1 MKNKGFVLLETLVA
15 STFILGVMI
24 FLFIQ
29 FSSIKRSYETSF
41 HYNTVPGLYHAK
53 EFANFLKRDGYL
65 TIDDQLTNSTK
76 GYVDITNCLY
86 SGSLCKQLV
95 FDMKAKKILYV
106 GENISNLKNNL
117 STSNYNKDVFSESL
131 KRFILQ
137 MNSVE
142 PNGRSR
148 IIVEYKDNTYATVL
162 IDLSDMN
169 DVRAEYKINYYLM
182 NVNGNGYSLKET
194 ETYTDQVYSKVSP
207 NPKQYE
213 GFTSP
218 SLQTLVV
225 DPKGISELNYY
236 YTRNQYNFIL
246 KTGTGTTTT
255 GSTSSGK
262 YYYGTKI
269 SLKATTATGYTWSK
283 WVSNSSKVTNI
294 TTINSN
300 FTMPASDIEVTST
313 ATLNTYTIA
322 YNLNDGILSHNN
334 PTTYTVNSPTFT
346 LNNPNKVGYSFTGW
360 TGSNGS
366 IKEKSVTIL
375 GGSTGNKN
383 YEANFDINSY
393 QLFFDANGGS
403 VGQTS
408 KTLTYHSKY
417 GGLPTPN
424 RSGYTFIG
432 WYTERNGG
440 TQVTSET
447 IMESNNVTLYAHWS
461 LNVYTIVFNANGGTV
476 SSSNK
481 SVLYGSSYGQLP
493 IPSRNG
499 YTFLGWFTGSGI
511 QVNSGTIMG
520 ASNVILYAHWQQNDY
535 TAPAISRNSVTA
547 ITAIGGGTPNF
558 TISYNVRDD
567 ISGVVAYYWGDSIPN
582 ANSGW
587 ISSNGGNID
596 VSFYLERRQNY
607 VQRGNKYFGVKDA
620 CGNIN
625 YTEFKWLMTWYD
637 GSTGWGIQIPTD
649 GLNYFVSGE
658 NHWGTIWIKDESRS
672 TKLAE
677 FRANSGASGTL
688 DGNTSVWIGW
698 EAFAFAAWN

>member
-53 EFANFLKRDGYL
+53 EFANFLKWDGYL

-95 FDMKAKKILYV
+95 VDMKAKKILYV

-182 NVNGNGYSLKET
+182 NVNGKGYSLKET

-294 TTINSN
+294 TAINSN

-313 ATLNTYTIA
+313 ATLNT
-322 YNLNDGILSHNN
+322 H
-334 PTTYTVNSPTFT
+334 
-346 LNNPNKVGYSFTGW
+346 
-360 TGSNGS
+360 
-366 IKEKSVTIL
+366 
-375 GGSTGNKN
+375 
-383 YEANFDINSY
+383 
-393 QLFFDANGGS
+393 QLIFNANGGNVS
-403 VGQTS
+403 IDNKS
-408 KTLTYHSKY
+408 LDY
-417 GGLPTPN
+417 GTQYGELPTPN
-424 RSGYTFIG
+424 RT
-432 WYTERNGG
+432 
-440 TQVTSET
+440 
-447 IMESNNVTLYAHWS
+447 
-461 LNVYTIVFNANGGTV
+461 
-476 SSSNK
+476 
-481 SVLYGSSYGQLP
+481 
-493 IPSRNG
+493 G
-499 YTFLGWFTGSGI
+499 YTFLGWFTSLSGGDLVTNTMI
-511 QVNSGTIMG
+511 MQDEDVTI
-520 ASNVILYAHWQQNDY
+520 YAHWSPNYVEVNITNFYGIYDGSPHTGFISTTMSDVKIAYGTNEGNYNLGTLPTY
-535 TAPAISRNSVTA
+535 TNAGTYVVYWKATQPNCLPTTGYLTIKIEKAIPYFKLDTTNGYIKVLTNSDGNIEAISQNTSIVDRVYKTSNEFR
-547 ITAIGGGTPNF
+547 ILPKNF
-558 TISYNVRDD
+558 
-567 ISGVVAYYWGDSIPN
+567 GDF
-582 ANSGW
+582 GDV
-587 ISSNGGNID
+587 NID
-596 VSFYLERRQNY
+596 VIISESTNYHSISDSVKVNVSKRLIPSNLNYLDPSGKYKYGYLNPSGTYIEDYDSMWRVTNDIYISESGYYYMYGYTGVVPRTCLYNNPNGLSLYQSF
-607 VQRGNKYFGVKDA
+607 
-620 CGNIN
+620 
-625 YTEFKWLMTWYD
+625 T
-637 GSTGWGIQIPTD
+637 STD
-649 GLNYFVSGE
+649 GYSLYIPSGKYLRLCVLV
-658 NHWGTIWIKDESRS
+658 GYGGS
-672 TKLAE
+672 
-677 FRANSGASGTL
+677 L
-688 DGNTSVWIGW
+688 DALDLRKIT
-698 EAFAFAAWN
+698 FK

>member
-53 EFANFLKRDGYL
+53 EFANFLKWDGYL

-95 FDMKAKKILYV
+95 VDMKAKKILYV

-294 TTINSN
+294 TAINSN

-322 YNLNDGILSHNN
+322 YNLNDGILSYNN

-346 LNNPNKVGYSFTGW
+346 LNNPSKVGYTFTGW
-360 TGSNGS
+360 TGSNGTVPQS
-366 IKEKSVTIL
+366 DVTILMGSSGNLQYKANWKKLEEEPKKEYSVTITK
-375 GGSTGNKN
+375 GDNIESVSGDAT
-383 YEANFDINSY
+383 YEK
-393 QLFFDANGGS
+393 
-403 VGQTS
+403 GQ
-408 KTLTYHSKY
+408 KVTLTAIPKK
-417 GGLPTPN
+417 
-424 RSGYTFIG
+424 GY
-432 WYTERNGG
+432 
-440 TQVTSET
+440 
-447 IMESNNVTLYAHWS
+447 
-461 LNVYTIVFNANGGTV
+461 
-476 SSSNK
+476 
-481 SVLYGSSYGQLP
+481 
-493 IPSRNG
+493 
-499 YTFLGWFTGSGI
+499 
-511 QVNSGTIMG
+511 
-520 ASNVILYAHWQQNDY
+520 
-535 TAPAISRNSVTA
+535 
-547 ITAIGGGTPNF
+547 
-558 TISYNVRDD
+558 
-567 ISGVVAYYWGDSIPN
+567 
-582 ANSGW
+582 
-587 ISSNGGNID
+587 GNIEWSGD
-596 VSFYLERRQNY
+596 KIVNQFYMPDRNLNITVNATPIKYKIEY
-607 VQRGNKYFGVKDA
+607 VLMVVQMVTIQR
-620 CGNIN
+620 NI
-625 YTEFKWLMTWYD
+625 L
-637 GSTGWGIQIPTD
+637 
-649 GLNYFVSGE
+649 
-658 NHWGTIWIKDESRS
+658 
-672 TKLAE
+672 
-677 FRANSGASGTL
+677 
-688 DGNTSVWIGW
+688 
-698 EAFAFAAWN
+698 